1 MKEWLGLQSHIA
13 GQKFMGKG
21 LAEIPDSK
29 QWGWILEHEPTQ
41 TGAVVQGLRKTSHS
55 LRTEP
60 WSDSKKD
67 RFQMASHE
75 LLLPCNNS
83 RGPAPAWQLR
93 GWVSPLP
100 TWKKCPHI
108 SVFLE
113 QKVFLKLHCKQAKKM
128 SMWLK
133 LLEIKWKTMRNH
145 EEAWR
150 SSKSE
155 PGI

>member
-1 MKEWLGLQSHIA
+1 MVELTEPHSR
-13 GQKFMGKG
+13 
-21 LAEIPDSK
+21 AEIHGKRFGGDPGQQTVRLDPGARSYPDGSC
-29 QWGWILEHEPTQ
+29 
-41 TGAVVQGLRKTSHS
+41 GAGPKKTSHS

-83 RGPAPAWQLR
+83 RGPAPAWQLQ
-93 GWVSPLP
+93 GWVSPLA

-133 LLEIKWKTMRNH
+133 LLEIKWKAMRNH